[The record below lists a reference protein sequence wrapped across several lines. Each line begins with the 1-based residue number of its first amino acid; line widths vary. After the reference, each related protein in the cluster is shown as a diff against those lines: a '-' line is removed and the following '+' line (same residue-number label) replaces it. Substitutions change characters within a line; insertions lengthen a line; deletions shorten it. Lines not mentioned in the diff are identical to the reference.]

1 MISGEALAVSEPE
14 PAGDAEL
21 LRHSVAVKVPER
33 WAEPEAVGETVPART
48 VAEPQVEALAVPT
61 VLPLE
66 LCTMELLT
74 VPLPHT
80 EKVGLPLPEALGLA
94 PLGEALPELR
104 AEAEPSPCVSVMV
117 AVEELQPQA
126 LGDRVPLLL
135 CTMLRVELTVAK
147 REAELRT
154 DTLELPELLTL
165 LEPVGQAELD
175 LVTGKEAEK
184 AEEALL
190 LAESLREPLDLPEPV
205 GEAV

>member
-1 MISGEALAVSEPE
+1 
-14 PAGDAEL
+14 
-21 LRHSVAVKVPER
+21 
-33 WAEPEAVGETVPART
+33 
-48 VAEPQVEALAVPT
+48 
-61 VLPLE
+61 
-66 LCTMELLT
+66 
-74 VPLPHT
+74 
-80 EKVGLPLPEALGLA
+80 
-94 PLGEALPELR
+94 
-104 AEAEPSPCVSVMV
+104 MV

-135 CTMLRVELTVAK
+135 CTMLRVELTVEK

-154 DTLELPELLTL
+154 DTLELPELLTV